1 MFAWLL
7 TTLTVVIENAGS
19 WVVGTFPSAPR
30 DATPLATAIALL
42 FTFAFNAFCVSVL
55 MGLFISEVLSTLSN
69 PKLVLKPATVELPV
83 PPLAIAIIPVTFVA
97 LPVNVPANTP
107 FASLFTTVFA
117 RFELVAVAKAFTAA
131 ATLSFVLPP
140 MLNTIGEDALPPKSP
155 ANKIFPLDVV
165 VASATEFVIEPDAS
179 ANAFAT

>member
-1 MFAWLL
+1 M
-7 TTLTVVIENAGS
+7 TVVIENAGS

-117 RFELVAVAKAFTAA
+117 RFVLVAVAKALTVAA
-131 ATLSFVLPP
+131 MLSLVFPP
-140 MLNTIGEDALPPKSP
+140 TSITKGAVAVPPKSP
-155 ANKIFPLDVV
+155 ASNIFPFDVV
-165 VASATEFVIEPDAS
+165 VAS
-179 ANAFAT
+179 